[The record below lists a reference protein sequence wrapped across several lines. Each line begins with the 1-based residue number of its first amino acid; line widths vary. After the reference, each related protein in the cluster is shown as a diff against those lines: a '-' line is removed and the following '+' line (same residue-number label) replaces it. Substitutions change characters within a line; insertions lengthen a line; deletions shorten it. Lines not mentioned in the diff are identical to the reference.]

1 MGNSLSFILD
11 ENGKEQTRNSE
22 KGKVASHYFENLF
35 TSSYSS
41 NSNAWLQGFPVKVY
55 SSMNQDLTKEVTEEE
70 IQNVVFAIN
79 PESAPG
85 PDGFTAFFFQ
95 KYWSVVKSQILQ
107 EIFGFFRTG
116 VLPQEWNHTLICLIP
131 KISPPQRM
139 TDLRPIS
146 LCSLLYKIISKI
158 LTSRLKKHLPD
169 IISPSQSAF
178 VPERLVSDNI
188 LIAHEIVHNLRTNDK
203 ISREFMAV
211 KTDMSKAFDRVEW
224 PFLKDIMKALGFN
237 MQWISWIIACVSS
250 VSYSVLINGQ
260 AFGYIKPA
268 RGIRQGD
275 PLSSSLFVL
284 CTEALIHI
292 LNTAERARKISGIKF
307 QETGVSVNHL
317 LFADD
322 TLLMCKATRNECEE
336 LMSCLSTYDK
346 VSGQMINVS
355 KSAVTFGSKIDEE
368 TKDWIKNR
376 SGIALEGGSGKY
388 LDSLCWALTR
398 NGVYT
403 VKSGYDFISNQ
414 VHHDLFKKA
423 EENPSLNPLFLKI
436 WNLHTVPKIKNFLW
450 RLLNGSIAVEDR
462 LRTRGLKN
470 ADGCLLCGSES
481 ETINHVMFQCSL
493 SRQVWAMSL
502 VPSPLNGFGDSLFTN
517 LAHLFDMSTNPSL
530 SPLLRE
536 ISPWILWAL
545 WKNRNKN
552 LFEGIGLMTNL
563 IIAKAF
569 EDCQEWCLAQENL
582 MNSSLTHK
590 AAGAQ
595 NWNAPRSGD
604 LKCNIGYAWSK
615 HHQVSGASWVV
626 RNSNGIV
633 LLHSRRSYSQD
644 LELGR
649 EDPPQ
654 LIPHAAYTTNESRNR
669 LTLIARPLNPRSQ
682 NLNAVVA
689 ALPRVWGL
697 TSQKWK
703 WRSVNRHS
711 LDEICECMI
720 KSTFRLGNCPST
732 TTEHKT
738 LSVSSRKKLCVR
750 IFYSKASSQALLMW
764 LLTDISSTSRTWE
777 VNLAFEYLST
787 ITLWVQMRGIP
798 LVYVCEETVVEIAHG
813 LGEIISLDFHD
824 ATTTQIAYI
833 RVRIRFDLTDRIR
846 FFQRIIFD
854 SGESALIRF
863 QYERLRRI
871 CSSCFRLT
879 HHRNYCP
886 FRQPEPLPLVRGPNN
901 NPSRTRREGVRTRD
915 EYHRSSL
922 NSQSQMSENSFPAPI
937 EPLPRVAAPVLNPND
952 LISRDSNI
960 QPISGL
966 AIAENVPRVFEI
978 GESSSQGEIGNPGKK
993 VDKGDSTKRKNM
1005 SNAKSDEEETSPR
1018 EVEHKDGGI
1027 LKPPKKR

>member
-1 MGNSLSFILD
+1 MKEGDKNTGFFHAYVKAARMGNSLSFILD

-41 NSNAWLQGFPVKVY
+41 NSNAWLQGFPVKVS

-107 EIFGFFRTG
+107 EIFDFFRTG

-139 TDLRPIS
+139 TDIRPIS

-188 LIAHEIVHNLRTNDK
+188 LVAHEIVHNLRTNDR

-250 VSYSVLINGQ
+250 VSDSVLINGQ

-388 LDSLCWALTR
+388 LGLPECF
-398 NGVYT
+398 
-403 VKSGYDFISNQ
+403 SGSKKE
-414 VHHDLFKKA
+414 LFG
-423 EENPSLNPLFLKI
+423 FLKE
-436 WNLHTVPKIKNFLW
+436 
-450 RLLNGSIAVEDR
+450 RL
-462 LRTRGLKN
+462 
-470 ADGCLLCGSES
+470 
-481 ETINHVMFQCSL
+481 
-493 SRQVWAMSL
+493 
-502 VPSPLNGFGDSLFTN
+502 
-517 LAHLFDMSTNPSL
+517 
-530 SPLLRE
+530 
-536 ISPWILWAL
+536 
-545 WKNRNKN
+545 
-552 LFEGIGLMTNL
+552 
-563 IIAKAF
+563 
-569 EDCQEWCLAQENL
+569 
-582 MNSSLTHK
+582 NS
-590 AAGAQ
+590 
-595 NWNAPRSGD
+595 
-604 LKCNIGYAWSK
+604 
-615 HHQVSGASWVV
+615 
-626 RNSNGIV
+626 
-633 LLHSRRSYSQD
+633 
-644 LELGR
+644 
-649 EDPPQ
+649 
-654 LIPHAAYTTNESRNR
+654 R
-669 LTLIARPLNPRSQ
+669 LTGWFN
-682 NLNAVVA
+682 
-689 ALPRVWGL
+689 
-697 TSQKWK
+697 
-703 WRSVNRHS
+703 
-711 LDEICECMI
+711 
-720 KSTFRLGNCPST
+720 
-732 TTEHKT
+732 KT
-738 LSVSSRKKLCVR
+738 LSYGGKE
-750 IFYSKASSQALLMW
+750 ILLKSI
-764 LLTDISSTSRTWE
+764 T
-777 VNLAFEYLST
+777 LAFPIYAMTCFKL
-787 ITLWVQMRGIP
+787 P
-798 LVYVCEETVVEIAHG
+798 KNVCKNLTSAMMDFWWN
-813 LGEIISLDFHD
+813 SLQEKKKF
-824 ATTTQIAYI
+824 I
-833 RVRIRFDLTDRIR
+833 
-846 FFQRIIFD
+846 
-854 SGESALIRF
+854 
-863 QYERLRRI
+863 
-871 CSSCFRLT
+871 
-879 HHRNYCP
+879 
-886 FRQPEPLPLVRGPNN
+886 
-901 NPSRTRREGVRTRD
+901 
-915 EYHRSSL
+915 
-922 NSQSQMSENSFPAPI
+922 
-937 EPLPRVAAPVLNPND
+937 
-952 LISRDSNI
+952 
-960 QPISGL
+960 GL
-966 AIAENVPRVFEI
+966 AGR
-978 GESSSQGEIGNPGKK
+978 
-993 VDKGDSTKRKNM
+993 D
-1005 SNAKSDEEETSPR
+1005 
-1018 EVEHKDGGI
+1018 
-1027 LKPPKKR
+1027 